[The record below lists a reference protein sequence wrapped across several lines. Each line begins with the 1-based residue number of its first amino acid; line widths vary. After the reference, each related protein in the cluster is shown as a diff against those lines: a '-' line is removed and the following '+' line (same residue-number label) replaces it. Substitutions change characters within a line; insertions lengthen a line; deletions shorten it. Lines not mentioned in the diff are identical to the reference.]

1 MRRWSF
7 ITNHGLVLATIAGNP
22 DSTARAIGDTVGIT
36 ERAVHR
42 IIADLED
49 AGYITKGKSGRRN
62 AYSIHADIPLNEI
75 FGQKAATRDL
85 LKMLGLKAG

>member
-7 ITNHGLVLATIAGNP
+7 ITNHGLVLAAIAGNP
-22 DSTARAIGDTVGIT
+22 DGTARVIGDMVGIT
-36 ERAVHR
+36 ERATHR

-62 AYSIHADIPLNEI
+62 AYSIHVDIPLNEI
-75 FGQKAATRDL
+75 FGAKATSREL
-85 LKMLGLKAG
+85 LRILD